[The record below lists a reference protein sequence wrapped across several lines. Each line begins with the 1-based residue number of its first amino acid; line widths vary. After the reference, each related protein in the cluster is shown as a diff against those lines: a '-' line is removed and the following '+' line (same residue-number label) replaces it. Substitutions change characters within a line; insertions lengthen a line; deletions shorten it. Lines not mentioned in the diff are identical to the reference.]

1 MYGINYVVIKEFF
14 IRICPFDCVAYMQQY
29 LCDNDTLHIF
39 GETHSLMEPDQASI
53 LIVDDDP
60 GILHSARMFL
70 KQLFTEVSVTGD
82 PGVMMELVRENSVDV
97 VLLDMNFTRGEI
109 EGKEG
114 IGLLQQILRLDPDL
128 PVIFITAYGDFDLA
142 VRAIKTGAHDFLVKP
157 WKNQRL
163 HASIL
168 TALKYR
174 KSRKGMNRY
183 RETASLLEGDGGA
196 DYADFIGES
205 LAMKR
210 VKEMISR
217 VGPTDADVLITGENG
232 TGKEMAARQ
241 LHQYSDRANMGFMK
255 VDIAS
260 LNENL
265 FESELFGHEK
275 GAFTDAMEQKAGRF
289 ELASGGTLF
298 MDEIGDLNPKLQSK
312 ILSVLQN
319 REIFRVGNSKPIPVD
334 IRLICATN
342 RNLALLVKEGSFRED
357 LFYRINMFEI
367 EIPPLRER
375 PDDIPPLVSFY
386 LEKFKLKYHKPELKL
401 YSKVM
406 EKLKKYQWPG
416 NIRELKNAMER
427 AVILENSRTLTAES
441 IFPPSRNLSHVSSS
455 KSYDLVENEKK
466 LILEVIQKNRGN
478 MTNTARDLGLERTAL
493 YRRLKKYGL

>member
-1 MYGINYVVIKEFF
+1 
-14 IRICPFDCVAYMQQY
+14 
-29 LCDNDTLHIF
+29 
-39 GETHSLMEPDQASI
+39 MEAEKASI

-82 PGVMMELVRENSVDV
+82 PGVMMELVREKSVDV
-97 VLLDMNFTRGEI
+97 ILLDMNFTRGEI

-114 IGLLQQILRLDPDL
+114 LGLLQQLLKLDPDL

-174 KSRKGMNRY
+174 QSRKGMNRY
-183 RETASLLEGDGGA
+183 RETASLLEEDTGA
-196 DYADFIGES
+196 DYVDYIGES
-205 LAMKR
+205 LAMNR
-210 VKEMISR
+210 VKELISR

-241 LHQYSDRANMGFMK
+241 LHQHLERAQSGFLK
-255 VDIAS
+255 VDIGS
-260 LNENL
+260 LHENL

-275 GAFTDAMEQKAGRF
+275 GAFTDAGEQKAGRF

-298 MDEIGDLNPKLQSK
+298 MDEIGNLDSRLQAK

-319 REIFRVGNSKPIPVD
+319 REIYRVGSSKSIPVD

-342 RNLALLVKEGSFRED
+342 QDLSRMVKEGSFRED
-357 LFYRINMFEI
+357 LYYRINMFEI
-367 EIPPLRER
+367 EIPPLRDR
-375 PDDIPPLVSFY
+375 TDDIPGLVRFY
-386 LEKFKLKYHKPELKL
+386 LEKFKVKYHKSTLKL
-401 YSKVM
+401 SSTVM
-406 EKLKKYQWPG
+406 ERLSKYPWPG

-427 AVILENSRTLTAES
+427 AVILESSRTLTAES
-441 IFPPSRNLSHVSSS
+441 IFPPTKNPAYAGSI
-455 KSYDLVENEKK
+455 KSYDLVENEKR

-478 MTNTARDLGLERTAL
+478 MTKTARDLGLERTAL